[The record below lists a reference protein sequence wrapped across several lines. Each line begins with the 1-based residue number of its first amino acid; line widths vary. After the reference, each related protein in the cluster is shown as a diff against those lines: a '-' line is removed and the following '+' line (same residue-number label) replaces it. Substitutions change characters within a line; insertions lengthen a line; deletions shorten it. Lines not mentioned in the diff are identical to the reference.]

1 MALMACGIYANKTK
15 VSTSR
20 SKDEIERTLKRYGA
34 SAFQSGQDMD
44 RGVAW
49 LMFRIGTAVIKIPIP
64 MPKLE
69 EFAISP
75 AGRSRRK
82 EVQQQEY
89 EKATR
94 QRWRVLAL
102 LVKAKLESVEQGITT
117 VEKEFLG
124 DLLLPSGQTIAEE
137 MAPQIDAAFREGKM
151 LKLLLQGV

>member
-1 MALMACGIYANKTK
+1 MPRGIYAKKTT

-44 RGVAW
+44 EGVAW
-49 LMFRIGTAVIKIPIP
+49 LMFRIETAVVKIPIP

-75 AGRSRRK
+75 AGRRRRK

-117 VEKEFLG
+117 IEKEFLG
-124 DLLLPSGQTIAEE
+124 DLLLTSGKTIAEE
-137 MAPQIDAAFREGKM
+137 MAPQIEAAFKDGKM
-151 LKLLLQGV
+151 PKMLLPGV